1 MVQIARV
8 LGGKQIHIVVLG
20 AGFGGLTFCKHFQTA
35 NARITLVD
43 RTNHHL
49 FQPLLYQ
56 VAACGLSAPDIAQP
70 IRSILSDR
78 PDITVLLD
86 KVVSFDFARKQVL
99 LEKNALAYDYLV
111 LAMGG
116 QTGYFG
122 HTEWEQFAPGLKT
135 LDDALRIRSHI
146 LLSFEKAENE
156 ASKSE
161 HDRLMTIVIV
171 GGGPTGVELAGAF
184 AELTRTVLNRDFR
197 NIDPAQAR
205 IILLEGAPCI
215 LSHLPPD
222 LSQSAK
228 RQLEALGVQV
238 RTSTHV
244 KNIRDGE
251 VELDPGEII
260 QTRNILWAAGVSATP
275 LTKKLGVP
283 TDRSG
288 RVKVNPDLSLPGHPE
303 IFAIGDMALV
313 LKADGK
319 PVPGVSPA
327 AMQMGKHVAKILKA
341 ELRPGAQA
349 AARPAFKYFDKG
361 TMATIGRSAAVA
373 LIGKVKLSGMAAW
386 LAWLFV
392 HLIFLVGFRNRTAV
406 LFQWAYS
413 YFSYRRSARIITYL
427 PQESAEEDHDA
438 TGGI

>member
-1 MVQIARV
+1 VE
-8 LGGKQIHIVVLG
+8 GG
-20 AGFGGLTFCKHFQTA
+20 AGFGGLTFCKSFHLPGV
-35 NARITLVD
+35 RITLVD

-56 VAACGLSAPDIAQP
+56 VAACGLAATDIAQP

-86 KVVSFDFARKQVL
+86 KVVSLDFAQKKVL
-99 LEKNALAYDYLV
+99 LEKNTLTYDYLV

-135 LDDALRIRSHI
+135 LDDALRIRSHV
-146 LLSFEKAENE
+146 LLAFEKAENE
-156 ASKSE
+156 PSTAE

-171 GGGPTGVELAGAF
+171 GGGPTGVELAGSF
-184 AELTRTVLNRDFR
+184 AELTRTVLHRDFR
-197 NIDPAQAR
+197 NIDPTQAR
-205 IILLEGAPCI
+205 IILLEGAPVI

-222 LSQSAK
+222 LSASAQ

-251 VELDPGEII
+251 VELDTGEII
-260 QTRNILWAAGVSATP
+260 QARNILWAAGVSATP

-283 TDRSG
+283 IDRGG

-303 IFAIGDMALV
+303 IFAVGDMALV

-327 AMQMGKHVAKILKA
+327 AMQMGKHVAKIIKA
-341 ELRPGAQA
+341 ELNAGAEPPPRP
-349 AARPAFKYFDKG
+349 PFKYWDKG
-361 TMATIGRSAAVA
+361 TMATVGRSAAVVQM
-373 LIGKVKLSGMAAW
+373 GKIKLAGYPAW

-413 YFSYRRSARIITYL
+413 YFSNRRSARIITHQ
-427 PQESAEEDHDA
+427 PHEIEED
-438 TGGI
+438 